1 MLIIG
6 LYFYKY
12 SPEILEIEKKEA
24 INFLRKFLAK
34 YTTVFYFKNN
44 QYINDVDRFL
54 GNCFFYNEAII
65 NQRFRRNQMCVIK
78 TKPRKAFRRNAM
90 SKKLICQTLT
100 HKFIYNL
107 YL

>member
-34 YTTVFYFKNN
+34 YTTVF
-44 QYINDVDRFL
+44 ILR
-54 GNCFFYNEAII
+54 II
-65 NQRFRRNQMCVIK
+65 SILIMLTGFWGIK
-78 TKPRKAFRRNAM
+78 
-90 SKKLICQTLT
+90 S
-100 HKFIYNL
+100 FIMKQL
-107 YL
+107 